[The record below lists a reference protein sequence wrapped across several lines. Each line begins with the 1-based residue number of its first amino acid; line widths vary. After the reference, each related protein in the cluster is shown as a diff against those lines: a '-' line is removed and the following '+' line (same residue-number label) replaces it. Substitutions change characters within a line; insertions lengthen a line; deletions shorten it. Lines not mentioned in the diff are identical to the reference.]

1 MNSWQTKAVTIFRSL
16 IALVLVLILTS
27 CVKKAVS
34 QEPASSIP
42 ETAVVSKLA
51 TEIAEVSP
59 PTTIQQLR
67 QILEV
72 YQPQVAVLTPQPNE
86 TLQDNTV
93 KVRIQVKDLPLFK
106 DQQLGLGPHL
116 HVILDNEPSI
126 SVYDISQPL
135 VLSDLSPGTHTL
147 RVFAS
152 YPWDESFKNEGAY
165 SETTF
170 HIFTTTDDNSPD
182 PTKPLLT
189 YNSPQGTYGA
199 QPILLD
205 FYLTNAPLHL
215 VARENPKDEISDWR
229 IRCTVNGESFV
240 FDRWQA
246 VYLKGFKPG
255 KNWIKLEFLDE
266 HGNLIKNV
274 FNSTVRLITY
284 DPKGKDTLS
293 KIIRGELSADQVR
306 AIVDPN
312 YTATIPTVEKSLET
326 QPKEEK
332 QPSVESQP
340 EESAQKEPSAVTTPA
355 PQTTVEPSPSLSPK
369 LPEIIIESPQPE
381 STVEPQL
388 EVTPKPE
395 STKIPEKAAPQ
406 TEKPGLWKY
415 FNRRSN
421 QKPTPQTTTIEPS
434 PDLPPTLPEIVI
446 ESPQAETTPEPQ
458 TEITPTPEKVP
469 PSSTLPET
477 IDSPVPDIKSS
488 KKIHE
493 PHP

>member
-1 MNSWQTKAVTIFRSL
+1 MNSWRTKAVTIFRSL

-34 QEPASSIP
+34 QEPGSSIP

-59 PTTIQQLR
+59 PTTIQQLH
-67 QILEV
+67 QVLEV
-72 YQPQVAVLTPQPNE
+72 YQPQVAVLTPKPNE
-86 TLQDNTV
+86 TLQDNTAI
-93 KVRIQVKDLPLFK
+93 VRIQVKDLPLFK

-170 HIFTTTDDNSPD
+170 HIFTKTDDNNPD

-215 VARENPKDEISDWR
+215 VARKNSKDEITDWR

-266 HGNLIKNV
+266 QGNSIKNV
-274 FNSTVRLITY
+274 FNSIVKLITY
-284 DPKGKDTLS
+284 EPKGNDTLS
-293 KIIRGELSADQVR
+293 KIIRGELLADQVR

-326 QPKEEK
+326 QLKEEK
-332 QPSVESQP
+332 QPSVESKP
-340 EESAQKEPSAVTTPA
+340 EEPAQKEPSTVRTPA
-355 PQTTVEPSPSLSPK
+355 PQTTGVPSPSLSPK
-369 LPEIIIESPQPE
+369 LPEIIIESPKRE

-388 EVTPKPE
+388 EVTPEPE
-395 STKIPEKAAPQ
+395 STTIPEKAAPQ

-415 FNRRSN
+415 FNRRSS

-434 PDLPPTLPEIVI
+434 PDLPSTLPEIII
-446 ESPQAETTPEPQ
+446 ESPQSETSLEPQ
-458 TEITPTPEKVP
+458 PEITPIPEKGA
-469 PSSTLPET
+469 PSSPLQET
-477 IDSPVPDIKSS
+477 IKSPVPDIKSS
-488 KKIHE
+488 EKIH
-493 PHP
+493 